1 MQDAQSVATSQGDK
15 RADIPSL
22 NPDTMRV
29 THFAPPAKLS
39 AYVTQIYMFSS
50 DEPIL
55 TGTQP
60 AALGQLIFM
69 LHGTGFGY
77 LADQTEQAVPMVHY
91 YGPCTT
97 ASQFSLNGPV
107 HNYGLALSPLGF
119 VALTGQSAKN
129 CADTIYDAAD
139 IFGQDINQ
147 LCNMLRD
154 ATMASEMSPA
164 QVVDA
169 IAEFLLPFVRK
180 TSKSDLDLIHTVFGW
195 LSSSLNPDISLLY
208 NTLDMSRSTATRLI
222 GKYFGASPKLLAR
235 KYRALRSATI
245 LTDPKADAQIRA
257 QIHSLYYDQS
267 HMIREIRFFT
277 GYTPSTLDGIDAKIM
292 RLWLSK
298 ENYRDLDTYPG

>member
-1 MQDAQSVATSQGDK
+1 MQDGQSLANTMGDD
-15 RADIPSL
+15 RADVPSL

-39 AYVTQIYMFSS
+39 AYVTQIYMFSC

-55 TGTQP
+55 AGGQP

-69 LHGTGFGY
+69 LQGHGTGYFPGKTS
-77 LADQTEQAVPMVHY
+77 QNIPMVHY
-91 YGPCTT
+91 YGPCTA

-107 HNYGLALSPLGF
+107 HHYGLALSPLGF
-119 VALTGQSAKN
+119 VALTGKSAKS

-139 IFGQDINQ
+139 IFGPGINH
-147 LCNMLRD
+147 LCDELRD
-154 ATMASEMSPA
+154 ATMANEMSPK

-180 TSKSDLDLIHTVFGW
+180 ISKSDLDLIHNVFGW
-195 LSSSLNPDISLLY
+195 LSSSLDPDISALY
-208 NTLDMSRSTATRLI
+208 NNLDMSRSTATRLI

-245 LTDPKADAQIRA
+245 LTDPKTDEQMRT
-257 QIHSLYYDQS
+257 QVHGLFYDQS
-267 HMIREIRFFT
+267 HMIREIRHFT
-277 GYTPSTLDGIDAKIM
+277 GYTPNALDGIDAKIM